1 MNKSTF
7 KAIALSFA
15 LVLQALPMVAQNQ
28 VRLTFNRVGGTA
40 GTAASNVTVN
50 VADENNQAIKGVT
63 ASLVSVKEGTNGTD
77 ATALSTN
84 VALLATNALA
94 NHPEIICAKYK
105 NEHEVHCFAEF
116 TFKISGLSSFAFN
129 HMDMQLAAMNQGGNF
144 QYNILS
150 RNCDVRVWNDEGK
163 TQAAIVSKNGIETDK
178 NAAFV
183 EGSTS
188 VGVDNTTD
196 WEIKS
201 SASTTTEDQYF
212 VVRLIKSNGNKGCY
226 FGLKQITLYN
236 GYRIATTATS
246 NIDRVA
252 TFSASNNVVFGSDV
266 KAYIASTVNATS
278 NEVTLLPLNGAL
290 KAKDGAIVST
300 TSTADVYAYVS
311 SAAVDSR
318 ENILVGGGDEA
329 LSLTANN
336 YYIFNK
342 SGEEAVFSPLAADGN
357 LAANK
362 AALKSVTAG
371 AQPLNLSFGDVT
383 GIHTLPALQLNK
395 SANTVYDLS
404 GRKVSGS
411 LPKGIYISNGKK
423 FMVK

>member
-50 VADENNQAIKGVT
+50 VANENNQAIEGVT

-77 ATALSTN
+77 ATATSTN

-129 HMDMQLAAMNQGGNF
+129 HMDMQLAAMNSGGNF
-144 QYNILS
+144 QFNKSS

-163 TQAAIVSKNGIETDK
+163 TQAAIVSKDGIETDK
-178 NAAFV
+178 NAA
-183 EGSTS
+183 SAS
-188 VGVDNTTD
+188 IDNTTD

-201 SASTTTEDQYF
+201 TASTTTKDQYF

-252 TFSASNNVVFGSDV
+252 TFSASNDVVYGSDV
-266 KAYIASTVNATS
+266 NAYIASTANATS

-318 ENILVGGGDEA
+318 ENILIGGGDEA

-362 AALKSVTAG
+362 AALKYVTAG

-383 GIHTLPALQLNK
+383 GIHTLPALQINK
-395 SANTVYDLS
+395 SANTIYDLS

>member
-28 VRLTFNRVGGTA
+28 VRLTFNRVG

-77 ATALSTN
+77 ATAPSTN

-129 HMDMQLAAMNQGGNF
+129 HMDMQLAAMNKDGDF

-163 TQAAIVSKNGIETDK
+163 TQAAIVSKDGIETDK
-178 NAAFV
+178 NTALIP
-183 EGSTS
+183 GSNPKT
-188 VGVDNTTD
+188 GIDNTTD

-201 SASTTTEDQYF
+201 SASTTTKDQYF

>member
-50 VADENNQAIKGVT
+50 VANENNQAIEGVT

-77 ATALSTN
+77 ATATSTN
-84 VALLATNALA
+84 VALLATKALA

-129 HMDMQLAAMNQGGNF
+129 HMDMQLAAMNQGGDF
-144 QYNILS
+144 QYDIKS

-163 TQAAIVSKNGIETDK
+163 TQAAIVSKDGIETDK
-178 NAAFV
+178 NAA
-183 EGSTS
+183 SAS
-188 VGVDNTTD
+188 IDNTTD

-201 SASTTTEDQYF
+201 TASTTTKDQYF

-252 TFSASNNVVFGSDV
+252 TFSASNDVVFGSDV
-266 KAYIASTVNATS
+266 NAYIASTANATS

-318 ENILVGGGDEA
+318 ENILIGGGDEA

-362 AALKSVTAG
+362 AALKYVTAG

-383 GIHTLPALQLNK
+383 GIHTLPALQINK
-395 SANTVYDLS
+395 SANTIYDLS

>member
-28 VRLTFNRVGGTA
+28 VRLTFNRVG

-77 ATALSTN
+77 ATASSTN
-84 VALLATNALA
+84 VVLLATNALA

-129 HMDMQLAAMNQGGNF
+129 HMDMQLAAMNQGGDF
-144 QYNILS
+144 QYDIKS

-163 TQAAIVSKNGIETDK
+163 TQAAIVAKDGIATDK
-178 NAAFV
+178 NAALA
-183 EGSTS
+183 SI
-188 VGVDNTTD
+188 DNTTD

-201 SASTTTEDQYF
+201 TASTTTEDQYF

-300 TSTADVYAYVS
+300 TSTNDVYAYVS
-311 SAAVDSR
+311 SATVDSR

-383 GIHTLPALQLNK
+383 GIHTLPTLQLNK

>member
-50 VADENNQAIKGVT
+50 VANENNQAIEGVT

-77 ATALSTN
+77 ATAPSTN
-84 VALLATNALA
+84 VPLLATKALA
-94 NHPEIICAKYK
+94 KHPEIICAKYK

-129 HMDMQLAAMNQGGNF
+129 HMDMQLAAMNQGGDF
-144 QYNILS
+144 QYDIKS

-163 TQAAIVSKNGIETDK
+163 TQAIVSKDGIETDK
-178 NAAFV
+178 NAA
-183 EGSTS
+183 SAS
-188 VGVDNTTD
+188 IDNTTD

-201 SASTTTEDQYF
+201 TASTTTKDQYF

-252 TFSASNNVVFGSDV
+252 TFSASNDVVFGSDV
-266 KAYIASTVNATS
+266 NAYIASTANATS

-311 SAAVDSR
+311 SAAVDLR
-318 ENILVGGGDEA
+318 ENILIGGGDEA

-362 AALKSVTAG
+362 AALKYVTAG

-383 GIHTLPALQLNK
+383 GIHTLPALQINK

>member
-50 VADENNQAIKGVT
+50 VADENNQAIESVT

-77 ATALSTN
+77 ATATSTN
-84 VALLATNALA
+84 VPLLATKELA

-129 HMDMQLAAMNQGGNF
+129 HMDMQLAAMNQSGDF
-144 QYNILS
+144 QYDIKS

-163 TQAAIVSKNGIETDK
+163 TQAAIVAKDGIATDK
-178 NAAFV
+178 NAAFA
-183 EGSTS
+183 SI
-188 VGVDNTTD
+188 DNTTD

-201 SASTTTEDQYF
+201 TASTTTKDQYF

-252 TFSASNNVVFGSDV
+252 TFSASNNVVFGPDV

-311 SAAVDSR
+311 SAAVDLR

-329 LSLTANN
+329 LPLTANN

-342 SGEEAVFSPLAADGN
+342 SGDEAVFSPLAADGN

-383 GIHTLPALQLNK
+383 SIHTLPTLQLNK

>member
-50 VADENNQAIKGVT
+50 VANENNQAIEGVT

-77 ATALSTN
+77 ATATSTN

-129 HMDMQLAAMNQGGNF
+129 HMDMQLAAMNSGGNF
-144 QYNILS
+144 QFNKSS

-163 TQAAIVSKNGIETDK
+163 TQAAIVSKDGIETDK
-178 NAAFV
+178 NAA
-183 EGSTS
+183 SAS
-188 VGVDNTTD
+188 IDNTTD

-201 SASTTTEDQYF
+201 TASTTTKDQYF

-252 TFSASNNVVFGSDV
+252 TFSASNDVVYGSDV
-266 KAYIASTVNATS
+266 NAYIASTANATS

-318 ENILVGGGDEA
+318 ENILIGGGDEA

-342 SGEEAVFSPLAADGN
+342 SGEEAVFSPLAVDGN

-362 AALKSVTAG
+362 AALKYVTAG

-383 GIHTLPALQLNK
+383 GIHTLPALQINK
-395 SANTVYDLS
+395 SANTIYDLS

>member
-50 VADENNQAIKGVT
+50 VADENNQAIESVT

-77 ATALSTN
+77 ATATSTN
-84 VALLATNALA
+84 VPLLATKELA

-129 HMDMQLAAMNQGGNF
+129 HMDMQLAAMNQGGDF
-144 QYNILS
+144 QYDIKS

-163 TQAAIVSKNGIETDK
+163 TQAAIVAKDGIATDK
-178 NAAFV
+178 DAALA
-183 EGSTS
+183 SI
-188 VGVDNTTD
+188 DNTTD

-201 SASTTTEDQYF
+201 TASTTTEDQYF

-342 SGEEAVFSPLAADGN
+342 SGDEAVFSPLAADGN

-383 GIHTLPALQLNK
+383 GIHTLPTLQLNK